1 MLGFLVIGSLMGQG
15 HLTDLSL
22 TYLEMRSRVDR
33 SECLDEEAVR
43 DSPELNVFVLKGLE
57 LIVEY

>member
-1 MLGFLVIGSLMGQG
+1 MLGFLVIGSVLGQG

-22 TYLEMRSRVDR
+22 TYLEMRSRVDT

-43 DSPELNVFVLKGLE
+43 GSSELNVLVLKGLE

>member
-1 MLGFLVIGSLMGQG
+1 MGQG

-22 TYLEMRSRVDR
+22 TYLEMRSRVDT

-43 DSPELNVFVLKGLE
+43 GSSELNVLVLKGLE

>member
-1 MLGFLVIGSLMGQG
+1 MLGFLVIGSVLGQG

-43 DSPELNVFVLKGLE
+43 GSSELNVFVLKGLE

>member
-1 MLGFLVIGSLMGQG
+1 MGQG

-43 DSPELNVFVLKGLE
+43 GSELNVFVLKGLE

>member
-1 MLGFLVIGSLMGQG
+1 MGQG

-22 TYLEMRSRVDR
+22 TYLEMRNRVDR

-43 DSPELNVFVLKGLE
+43 GGSELNVFVLKGLE